1 MPKEKKMTEEQ
12 KRLLKIEVAKCE
24 ARIQSI
30 RKTQGGEGV
39 KPTVT
44 LPKFS
49 WDKKGEYGY
58 D

>member
-12 KRLLKIEVAKCE
+12 KRLLKIEIAKRE

-49 WDKKGEYGY
+49 WDKKDEA
-58 D
+58 

>member
-1 MPKEKKMTEEQ
+1 MPKEKKLTEEQ
-12 KRLLKIEVAKCE
+12 KRLLKIEVAKRY

-30 RKTQGGEGV
+30 RKAQGGESV

-49 WDKKGEYGY
+49 WDKMDEV
-58 D
+58 